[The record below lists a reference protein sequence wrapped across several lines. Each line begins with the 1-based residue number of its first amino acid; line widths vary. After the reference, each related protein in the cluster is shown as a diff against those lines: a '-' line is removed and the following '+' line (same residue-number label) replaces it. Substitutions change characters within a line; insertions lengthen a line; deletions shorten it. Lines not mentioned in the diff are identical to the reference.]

1 MNFNEKKGM
10 KNHTFDW
17 ATVNNNKKGM
27 KAQKKKIFRLEV
39 QDVRKGFRQLFE
51 DSRISINE
59 ESSQINIFP

>member
-1 MNFNEKKGM
+1 M
-10 KNHTFDW
+10 KNQGTFDW
-17 ATVNNNKKGM
+17 ATVNNKKRM